1 MVFRSHVKW
10 KDRKQIYTNF
20 VEGVVVQILSP
31 VYTKAH
37 SDLLW
42 KYKIEYK
49 DSYMFAIPQLKLVFY
64 IQSL

>member
-20 VEGVVVQILSP
+20 VEGVVAQILSP

-37 SDLLW
+37 SDLLTVTVLLENTQ
-42 KYKIEYK
+42 I
-49 DSYMFAIPQLKLVFY
+49 VFGFE
-64 IQSL
+64 I